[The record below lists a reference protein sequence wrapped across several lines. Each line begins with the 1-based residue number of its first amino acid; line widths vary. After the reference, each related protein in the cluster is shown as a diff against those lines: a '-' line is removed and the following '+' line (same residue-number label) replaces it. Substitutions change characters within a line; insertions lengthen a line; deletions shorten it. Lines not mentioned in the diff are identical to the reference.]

1 AGIPCGATC
10 SASFTSG
17 TAVTLTASPAIGST
31 LSGWSG
37 GGCSGTGT
45 CVVTVSAATTV
56 TATFSLPSFALTVS
70 KAGSGSG
77 TVTSSPAGITCGAT
91 CSASFASGT
100 AVILPARPAIGSTL
114 SGWTGGGCSGTGTC
128 TITLS
133 AATTVTA
140 TFAPTSAPTLSLAF
154 LGTLRDKV
162 GQGNS
167 AFSADGALDGTFRVT
182 LGAGSGARTVT
193 RLALRQTA
201 SGGGVWGTGPATADW
216 ALGAAASLDAAL
228 LNAGTGTVSFTVAD
242 GGVFFVF

>member
-1 AGIPCGATC
+1 PATVTPTGITCGLTTSATFP
-10 SASFTSG
+10 SVTS
-17 TAVTLTASPAIGST
+17 VMLTAMPAIGST

-45 CVVTVSAATTV
+45 CVVT
-56 TATFSLPSFALTVS
+56 
-70 KAGSGSG
+70 
-77 TVTSSPAGITCGAT
+77 
-91 CSASFASGT
+91 
-100 AVILPARPAIGSTL
+100 
-114 SGWTGGGCSGTGTC
+114 
-128 TITLS
+128 LS

-140 TFAPTSAPTLSLAF
+140 TFAPTFAPAISLAF

-167 AFSADGALDGTFRVT
+167 ALSADSALDGTFRVT

-193 RLALRQTA
+193 QLELRQTA
-201 SGGGVWGTGPATADW
+201 SGGGVWDTDPATANW

-242 GGVFFVF
+242 GGV